1 MDRLNPRE
9 YILKLGK
16 DEMFLTFVNFNS
28 YTDIGFFPDF
38 LRIELTVWGQL
49 PTEDF
54 EMSIFNIVL
63 DFGIGGK
70 ML

>member
-38 LRIELTVWGQL
+38 LRIECCTNFLYLTKKG
-49 PTEDF
+49 D
-54 EMSIFNIVL
+54 NVL
-63 DFGIGGK
+63 MNLLLIDPYYDKI
-70 ML
+70 